1 MSHLQEV
8 IREFLRYL
16 RAEKGASPETLAAYR
31 SDLRPL
37 EDFLVRER
45 IAPEL
50 ANLTTPVPRRYFI
63 WLQEERKLKVNS
75 LRRKVHCFRSF
86 FRYLTEQEY
95 IPGDP
100 MRKIRPPKEPD
111 RVPVYLKEEEL
122 KRLLTAPEFSG
133 GPNRLRDKVILYLLA
148 YCGLRRS
155 ELLRLDWDDVDLGAG
170 TLRVRGKG
178 GRERL
183 IPIIQELQQML
194 WEYLQKRLPLE
205 NRALLL
211 GREGGRMNKDALT
224 RLFKRYV
231 RTAGLDPAVITP
243 HKLRHSFATLLLEKG
258 TDVFTIQELMGHADL
273 ASTRIYAHCSSKRLR
288 EAVERIRPG
297 HPDGDRRFR

>member
-1 MSHLQEV
+1 MSHLQEA

-16 RAEKGASPETLAAYR
+16 RAEKDASPETLAAYR
-31 SDLRPL
+31 SDLKPL
-37 EDFLVRER
+37 EDFLFRER

-50 ANLTTPVPRRYFI
+50 ANLTTPVLRRYFI
-63 WLQEERKLKVNS
+63 WLQEERKLKAAS
-75 LRRKVHCFRSF
+75 LRRKIHCFRSF

-111 RVPVYLKEEEL
+111 RAPIYLKEEEL
-122 KRLLTAPEFSG
+122 KRLLTAPEFSSG
-133 GPNRLRDKVILYLLA
+133 LNRLRDKVILYLLA

-183 IPIIQELQQML
+183 IPLIPELQQML
-194 WEYLQKRLPLE
+194 WEYLQTRLPLLG
-205 NRALLL
+205 NRALFL
-211 GREGGRMNKDALT
+211 GREGGQMNKDALT

-231 RTAGLDPAVITP
+231 RMAGLDPAVITP

-288 EAVERIRPG
+288 EAVERLRPG
-297 HPDGDRRFR
+297 IPAD

>member
-16 RAEKGASPETLAAYR
+16 RAEKDASPETLAAYR

-37 EDFLVRER
+37 EDFLFRER

-50 ANLTTPVPRRYFI
+50 ANLTTPVLRRYFI
-63 WLQEERKLKVNS
+63 WLQEERKLKAAS
-75 LRRKVHCFRSF
+75 LRRKIHCFRSF
-86 FRYLTEQEY
+86 FRYLAEQEY

-111 RVPVYLKEEEL
+111 RVPIYLKEEEL
-122 KRLLTAPEFSG
+122 KWLLTAPGHLG
-133 GPNRLRDKVILYLLA
+133 GPYHLRDKLILHLLA

-178 GRERL
+178 KRERL
-183 IPIIQELQQML
+183 IPLIPELQQIL
-194 WEYLQKRLPLE
+194 WEYLQTRLPLE
-205 NRALLL
+205 NRALFL

-231 RTAGLDPAVITP
+231 RMAGLDPAVITP

-297 HPDGDRRFR
+297 IPAD